1 MCTCASIENVHVLV
15 NRECARARHS
25 GLMCQAERSEWIS
38 SISEALHVAK
48 ERAAND
54 LLGKSAIEHWRCRLG
69 LVVNSQHFQVL
80 VGLFYQVL
88 VGLFYQVLV
97 GLFYRCRLGLVVNSQ
112 HFQVK
117 TQ

>member
-1 MCTCASIENVHVLV
+1 MSLSGTVEIQQSVFPFFDSQTLDIENVHVRV

-48 ERAAND
+48 ERASND

-69 LVVNSQHFQVL
+69 LVVNSQHFQV
-80 VGLFYQVL
+80 
-88 VGLFYQVLV
+88 
-97 GLFYRCRLGLVVNSQ
+97 
-112 HFQVK
+112 K